1 MAHDDK
7 GRPIT
12 TWRRPIGEKKCVAH
26 EDKDWPITT
35 WRRPIGEKKCVAHE
49 DKGRPITTW
58 RRPIGEKV
66 RRSVWHMKTKAGPL
80 LHGGGL

>member
-1 MAHDDK
+1 MAHEDNCQ
-7 GRPIT
+7 PIT
-12 TWRRPIGEKKCVAH
+12 TWRRSIGEKCVAH
-26 EDKDWPITT
+26 D
-35 WRRPIGEKKCVAHE
+35 

-66 RRSVWHMKTKAGPL
+66 RRSVWLMKTKAGPL

>member
-1 MAHDDK
+1 MVHEDK

-12 TWRRPIGEKKCVAH
+12 TWRRPIGEK
-26 EDKDWPITT
+26 
-35 WRRPIGEKKCVAHE
+35 GEKKCVTHE

>member
-1 MAHDDK
+1 M
-7 GRPIT
+7 
-12 TWRRPIGEKKCVAH
+12 
-26 EDKDWPITT
+26 
-35 WRRPIGEKKCVAHE
+35 AHE

-66 RRSVWHMKTKAGPL
+66 RRSVWLMKIKTGPL

>member
-7 GRPIT
+7 V
-12 TWRRPIGEKKCVAH
+12 W
-26 EDKDWPITT
+26 
-35 WRRPIGEKKCVAHE
+35 
-49 DKGRPITTW
+49 PITTW

-66 RRSVWHMKTKAGPL
+66 RGVSHMKTKAGPL

>member
-1 MAHDDK
+1 M
-7 GRPIT
+7 
-12 TWRRPIGEKKCVAH
+12 
-26 EDKDWPITT
+26 
-35 WRRPIGEKKCVAHE
+35 AHE

-66 RRSVWHMKTKAGPL
+66 GSVWHMKTKAGPL